1 MAHRLYDM
9 FMFEASQ
16 ETWEAALALLH
27 PSPGEQV
34 LDAGT
39 GTGRLAIALGD
50 QVGDAGKVFG
60 VDISPAMLRQAR
72 RQVARTPISD
82 RIELRLGD
90 VRALPFADGSLDG
103 AVVSLVLELLPPEGT
118 SAALAEL
125 RRVVRPGGRI
135 VLAALAEEMPYGRT
149 LSFYLVLRSIFRL
162 AALGRPLA
170 LRKLAT
176 QAGLLARISM
186 RRDLL
191 RLPIDILLCEV
202 PKTAD

>member
-9 FMFEASQ
+9 FMFETSQ

-34 LDAGT
+34 LDVGT

-50 QVGDAGKVFG
+50 QVGDEGKVYG

-82 RIELRLGD
+82 RIDLRLGD
-90 VRALPFADGSLDG
+90 IRALPFADGSLDG

>member
-9 FMFEASQ
+9 FMFETSQ

-34 LDAGT
+34 LDVGT

-50 QVGDAGKVFG
+50 QVGDEGKVFG

-82 RIELRLGD
+82 RIDLRLGD
-90 VRALPFADGSLDG
+90 IRALPFADGSLDG